1 MLRVETDS
9 ANIPPARNP
18 NHCLEAVTLV
28 LKHPGCTLGELVS
41 LTLAEDEQG
50 DEVAHEVA
58 RASLLPALQQAVMR
72 GHLVSGDQRLCRDRG
87 AITRT
92 WWPDVVDFTLLAP
105 PGLRGLAQLVHTA
118 VARLAALEAQ
128 A

>member
-50 DEVAHEVA
+50 M
-58 RASLLPALQQAVMR
+58 RWPTRWPALRCCPRCSRQ
-72 GHLVSGDQRLCRDRG
+72 
-87 AITRT
+87 
-92 WWPDVVDFTLLAP
+92 
-105 PGLRGLAQLVHTA
+105 
-118 VARLAALEAQ
+118 
-128 A
+128 